1 MAETVSLV
9 AQPRADYGTRAS
21 RRLRKQGMVP
31 GVVYGHKEATVS
43 VAVPGDE
50 LTKAIRLGSRIVD
63 LKLGEKSET
72 ALVKDVQW
80 DPLGHDILH
89 IDFARVSADERV
101 EVTVKLALRGTA
113 PGVTGG
119 GLLMQPLHEL
129 TVECLATAIPDSIRV
144 NIGTLQIGDVLHV
157 SDLSLPEGV
166 IAKDEPDAV
175 VVQVTAPQA
184 EEEAAAGPG
193 ETAEPEVITKGK
205 GEEGEEE
212 K

>member
-21 RRLRKQGMVP
+21 RRLRKQGLVP
-31 GVVYGHKEATVS
+31 GVIYGHKEATVS
-43 VAVPGDE
+43 LAVSGDE
-50 LTKAIRLGSRIVD
+50 LTKAIRQGSRIVD
-63 LKLGEKSET
+63 LKLGEKAET

-101 EVTVKLALRGTA
+101 ELAVALALRGTA
-113 PGVTGG
+113 PGVTAGG
-119 GLLMQPLHEL
+119 VLMQPLHQL

-157 SDLSLPEGV
+157 RDLKLPEGV
-166 IAKDEPDAV
+166 VAKDEPDAV

-193 ETAEPEVITKGK
+193 EVAEPEVITKGK